1 MTAKLILVTIF
12 LFSLAGAVLEGLWA
26 GAPAALV
33 QFNGFLLL
41 LSAIGIGAVAIIG
54 GSTPTSA
61 PHSEGS

>member
-1 MTAKLILVTIF
+1 MTAKLILILIF
-12 LFSLAGAVLEGLWA
+12 VFSLAGAILEGLWA

-41 LSAIGIGAVAIIG
+41 LSAIGVGTVAIIG
-54 GSTPTSA
+54 GSAPTSA